1 MARGQEGDM
10 VKASQEDMETE
21 VREQRLWH
29 LSESGHLL
37 QCSLQ
42 ERERRYN
49 TDIPD
54 CEQTPLFITLGLTKD
69 CVSHLVLTGLF
80 SF

>member
-1 MARGQEGDM
+1 M
-10 VKASQEDMETE
+10 KANQEDMETE
-21 VREQRLWH
+21 VREQRH

-37 QCSLQ
+37 LCSLQ
-42 ERERRYN
+42 ERERHYN
-49 TDIPD
+49 TDLPD

-69 CVSHLVLTGLF
+69 RVSHLVLTGLF